1 MTKFDMFHILVDTVS
16 KCYIEL
22 LYVFVTVKRCVA
34 MYRMSWEPQL
44 SYSRVANG
52 EYRDRSNHKS
62 CQHIYLFRARVTVVK
77 TTMRQTRY
85 ASLGS
90 HMRAVLSCMR
100 LRNNI

>member
-52 EYRDRSNHKS
+52 E
-62 CQHIYLFRARVTVVK
+62 
-77 TTMRQTRY
+77 
-85 ASLGS
+85 
-90 HMRAVLSCMR
+90 
-100 LRNNI
+100 